1 MEPWGRCIRPLLHC
15 PLTSLLP
22 PSRAADFPE
31 FLYLDLAVENGTSGL
46 ASTRP
51 VTWQVE
57 YPGQDPEA
65 EKDKMVWEIQV
76 SERDVRALVPL
87 VKVRPCGSV
96 PAPGSP
102 PEAGSQSV
110 YPLGLPRSKR
120 L

>member
-1 MEPWGRCIRPLLHC
+1 M
-15 PLTSLLP
+15 
-22 PSRAADFPE
+22 
-31 FLYLDLAVENGTSGL
+31 ENGTGAL
-46 ASTRP
+46 AATRP

-87 VKVRPCGSV
+87 VKVRPETWCFFFSRIACSTD
-96 PAPGSP
+96 P
-102 PEAGSQSV
+102 
-110 YPLGLPRSKR
+110 YTIPLTLSRSRK

>member
-1 MEPWGRCIRPLLHC
+1 M
-15 PLTSLLP
+15 PLTCHLLS
-22 PSRAADFPE
+22 PSPCRASDFPE
-31 FLYLDLAVENGTSGL
+31 FLYVDFVVENGTGAP

-87 VKVRPCGSV
+87 VKVRPELLASFH
-96 PAPGSP
+96 PGKF
-102 PEAGSQSV
+102 
-110 YPLGLPRSKR
+110 LGLLYGSLIKCFLFRNKR